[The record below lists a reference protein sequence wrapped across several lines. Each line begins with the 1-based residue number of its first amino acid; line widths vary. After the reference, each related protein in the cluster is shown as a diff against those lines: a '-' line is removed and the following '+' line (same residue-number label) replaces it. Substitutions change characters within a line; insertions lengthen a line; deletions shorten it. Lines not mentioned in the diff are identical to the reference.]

1 MHEQL
6 WQLQS
11 WVVKGSLRI
20 VATMSAT
27 MKPMKA
33 MKATKQMPIKPMQ
46 PKKETMRI
54 FIKPMPVGHSISFVV
69 KGSDT
74 VGHVKTMIAACADW
88 NILDHQQLLFFAGT
102 QLVGDDRSLSFNGI
116 GDGSII
122 KLYALD
128 PDAMDYFLNAD

>member
-1 MHEQL
+1 M
-6 WQLQS
+6 
-11 WVVKGSLRI
+11 
-20 VATMSAT
+20 VATMSAP

-74 VGHVKTMIAACADW
+74 VGHVKTMIAAVPNW
-88 NILDHQQLLFFAGT
+88 NIEVDQQRLFFAGT
-102 QLVGDDRSLSFNGI
+102 QLVGNDRSISYNGI
-116 GDGSII
+116 GGGSVVQ
-122 KLYALD
+122 LWPLD
-128 PDAMDYFLNAD
+128 PLRSIDYFLNAD